1 MRTKYVTHAKDT
13 LAKALDNADKLTT
26 DEWVAVAKD
35 VLEDIRNTLLFA
47 RNNTS
52 KGFLYSTT
60 MSEEQVRETD
70 EFKVLDS
77 LSAGQGCTVNITPDL
92 YRYIRWIIK
101 RDNPLVRLRT
111 IKLGDNILSVSRIK

>member
-1 MRTKYVTHAKDT
+1 MRTKYITHAKDVLSEALENANRLST
-13 LAKALDNADKLTT
+13 DDWVKAAET
-26 DEWVAVAKD
+26 
-35 VLEDIRNTLLFA
+35 VLEDIRSTLLFA

-52 KGFLYSTT
+52 KGFLYATT

-70 EFKVLDS
+70 QFKVIDS

-101 RDNPLVRLRT
+101 RDNPLARLRT
-111 IKLGDNILSVSRIK
+111 IKLGNDIFSVTRIK